1 MAHENRIHQLE
12 NIANRSPQHEGKWDA
27 LAAGEMSV
35 SSSQS
40 GTTYLVPVPV
50 TLKAQLGSP
59 TALAIGAFSTTLAT
73 LGLALMEFRGLT
85 ITNVF
90 IGNFFFVAGIGM
102 VISAQ
107 WELVLGNT
115 YAYTVLSAFGFF
127 YGGFGAIITPLFG
140 VQAAYG
146 TDTAA
151 YNNALGF
158 FVLNSPI
165 PRLPISLRALKRV
178 NKVAMG
184 SLASSPPSHPATD
197 PAVYDAHHQGF
208 NSSPVPSK
216 PEEWLHRAARVSA
229 ILAEDAAHREKEN
242 KSPIAEVSLLKSS
255 GLTKVI
261 GPQKYGG
268 GGQGWDV
275 AYKVIREIA
284 KADGSIGMLLGYHLL
299 WSWTANVVG
308 TDEQK
313 DRTQKLIIV
322 NNYFIG
328 GAVNPRDNDQKITDD
343 GDHIVFSGF
352 KHFNTGGVVSDLTV
366 LEGVY
371 EGTDEHIFALAET
384 NQPAIVFSHNWDN
397 IGLRL
402 TESGSVKI
410 DNVRVPWTD
419 ALGWNPTSKKPIEI
433 GALSFAS
440 TYTTKYTRPWPYTP
454 SPASS
459 ATSEPYILARYGSF
473 FAHLR
478 AAEALADLA
487 GTKISEIYTHHSTK
501 RDITAA
507 QRGEIAEWVASVK
520 VVATDT
526 ALRVTGGVFETTGAR
541 ATAGKVGLD
550 RYWRDVRTHTLH
562 DPVSYKETEL
572 GRYPNLEASLA
583 NQQTLPFLHPQ
594 RPQEFSQATENGQ
607 HSPTPAGHNAARK
620 PEQQTQPNGH
630 ASTEAEANSSM
641 KVAKKN
647 SEARGAGSSS
657 SSSSSSSSGSS
668 FDSSSSS
675 SDDDGARKTRGEKVK
690 KENESKKKKKTKKM
704 VKAANSQK
712 NDGRS
717 SEGSRGGSS
726 SSSSSSDDEKSKSKM
741 ARKGRSGREE
751 ERKGE
756 KKDGNAQVAYGA
768 NC

>member
-1 MAHENRIHQLE
+1 MPSNCYAGSANGEWRIACSENPTNGDLQ
-12 NIANRSPQHEGKWDA
+12 
-27 LAAGEMSV
+27 
-35 SSSQS
+35 
-40 GTTYLVPVPV
+40 YLPMY
-50 TLKAQLGSP
+50 
-59 TALAIGAFSTTLAT
+59 AIGSITILPLERPTVVKKHAISRWMLVFVYLNEMACSDTISPHT
-73 LGLALMEFRGLT
+73 GLSGL
-85 ITNVF
+85 
-90 IGNFFFVAGIGM
+90 
-102 VISAQ
+102 
-107 WELVLGNT
+107 L
-115 YAYTVLSAFGFF
+115 
-127 YGGFGAIITPLFG
+127 
-140 VQAAYG
+140 
-146 TDTAA
+146 
-151 YNNALGF
+151 
-158 FVLNSPI
+158 
-165 PRLPISLRALKRV
+165 ISLRPLKRV

-184 SLASSPPSHPATD
+184 SLASSPPSHPATN
-197 PAVYDAHHQGF
+197 PAVYDTHHQGF
-208 NSSPVPSK
+208 NNSPLPST
-216 PEEWLHRAARVSA
+216 PDEWLHRAARVSA

-322 NNYFIG
+322 NNYFVG

-384 NQPAIVFSHNWDN
+384 NQPAILFSHNWDN

-419 ALGWNPTSKKPIEI
+419 ALGWNPTTKKPVESILAI
-433 GALSFAS
+433 PWATLLLPTIQLVFSNFYIGIAVGALSFAS

-487 GTKISEIYTHHSTK
+487 GTKISDIYTHHSTK

-550 RYWRDVRTHTLH
+550 RFWRDVRTHTLH

-572 GRYPNLEASLA
+572 GRYVLLGE
-583 NQQTLPFLHPQ
+583 LPK
-594 RPQEFSQATENGQ
+594 
-607 HSPTPAGHNAARK
+607 PTWY
-620 PEQQTQPNGH
+620 T
-630 ASTEAEANSSM
+630 
-641 KVAKKN
+641 
-647 SEARGAGSSS
+647 
-657 SSSSSSSSGSS
+657 
-668 FDSSSSS
+668 
-675 SDDDGARKTRGEKVK
+675 
-690 KENESKKKKKTKKM
+690 
-704 VKAANSQK
+704 
-712 NDGRS
+712 
-717 SEGSRGGSS
+717 
-726 SSSSSSDDEKSKSKM
+726 
-741 ARKGRSGREE
+741 
-751 ERKGE
+751 
-756 KKDGNAQVAYGA
+756 
-768 NC
+768 